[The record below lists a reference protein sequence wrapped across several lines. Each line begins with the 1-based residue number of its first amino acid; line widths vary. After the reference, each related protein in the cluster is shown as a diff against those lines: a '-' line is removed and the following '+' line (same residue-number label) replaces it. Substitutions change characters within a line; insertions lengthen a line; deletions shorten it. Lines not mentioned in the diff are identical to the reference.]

1 LKKFTKRAIIMGYT
15 QAELETVFGEFLTE
29 EELQGVRSWY
39 YGYSFGGEPVYNPF
53 DVPLYLQKR

>member
-1 LKKFTKRAIIMGYT
+1 MGYT